1 MSWRLSMFNKILVPV
16 DLSTDHITEK
26 LCNAAND
33 MAQKFGSEVTLVT
46 VIPDYGMPLVAS
58 YFPEGAQKKLKI
70 EMKQKLTDLAEKHF
84 SVPVECKLTQGK
96 RRTAILKEI
105 EGINPDLVMMGCRRK
120 KSRRN
125 QRLLGAT
132 GTVVSDRAGC
142 SVMVIR

>member
-1 MSWRLSMFNKILVPV
+1 MFDKILVPV
-16 DLSTDHITEK
+16 DLSTDNMTEK
-26 LCNAAND
+26 LCKVAND
-33 MAQKFGSEVTLVT
+33 MAQKYGSEVRLIT

-58 YFPEGAQKKLKI
+58 YFPEGAQEKLKV
-70 EMKQKLTDLAEKHF
+70 EMKQKLNDLADKHF

-105 EGINPDLVMMGCRRK
+105 EDVNPDLVMMGCRRK

-142 SVMVIR
+142 SVMVVR

>member
-1 MSWRLSMFNKILVPV
+1 MFNKILVPV
-16 DLSTDHITEK
+16 DLSTENMTER

-33 MAQKFGSEVTLVT
+33 LAQKYGSEVSLIT
-46 VIPDYGMPLVAS
+46 VMPDYGMPLVAS
-58 YFPEGAQKKLKI
+58 YFPEGAQEKLKV
-70 EMKQKLTDLAEKHF
+70 EMKQKLKDLADKHF

-105 EGINPDLVMMGCRRK
+105 EDVNPDLVMMGCRRK

-142 SVMVIR
+142 SVMIVR

>member
-1 MSWRLSMFNKILVPV
+1 MFDKILVPV
-16 DLSTDHITEK
+16 DLSTENMTEK
-26 LCNAAND
+26 LCEAAND
-33 MAQKFGSEVTLVT
+33 LATKYGSEVKLIT

-58 YFPEGAQKKLKI
+58 YFPEGAQEKLKI
-70 EMKQKLTDLAEKHF
+70 EMKQKLKDLANKHF
-84 SVPVECKLTQGK
+84 SVPVECKLIQGK

-105 EGINPDLVMMGCRRK
+105 EDVNPDLVMIGCRRK

-142 SVMVIR
+142 SVMVVR

>member
-1 MSWRLSMFNKILVPV
+1 MFNKILVAV
-16 DLSTDHITEK
+16 DLSTENMTEK
-26 LCNAAND
+26 LCKAAND
-33 MAQKFGSEVTLVT
+33 MAQKYGGEVSLIT
-46 VIPDYGMPLVAS
+46 VVPDYGMPLVAS
-58 YFPEGAQKKLKI
+58 YFPEGAQEKLKV
-70 EMKQKLTDLAEKHF
+70 EMKQKLTDLADKHF

-105 EGINPDLVMMGCRRK
+105 EDVNPDLVMMGCRRK

-142 SVMVIR
+142 SVMIVR

>member
-1 MSWRLSMFNKILVPV
+1 MFNKILVPV
-16 DLSTDHITEK
+16 DLSTENMTER

-33 MAQKFGSEVTLVT
+33 LAQKYGSEVSLIT
-46 VIPDYGMPLVAS
+46 VMPDYGMPLVAS
-58 YFPEGAQKKLKI
+58 YFPEGAQEKLKV
-70 EMKQKLTDLAEKHF
+70 EMKQKLKDLADKHF

-105 EGINPDLVMMGCRRK
+105 EDINPDLVMMGCRRK

-142 SVMVIR
+142 SVMIVR